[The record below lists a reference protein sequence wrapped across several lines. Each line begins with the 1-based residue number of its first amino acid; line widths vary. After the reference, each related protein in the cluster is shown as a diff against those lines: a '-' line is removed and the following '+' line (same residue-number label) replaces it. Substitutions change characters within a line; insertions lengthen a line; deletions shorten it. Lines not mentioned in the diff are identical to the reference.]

1 MPQRGD
7 ARLSI
12 HSVEER
18 EATAAVCIVR
28 CVRGAA
34 RTGQRFAVEPYD
46 APTMTLEE
54 ILRYERPVA
63 FVDAPHN
70 AKVRLTG
77 EAVGMLVRGAVITAV
92 LGE

>member
-1 MPQRGD
+1 MRG
-7 ARLSI
+7 
-12 HSVEER
+12 V
-18 EATAAVCIVR
+18 
-28 CVRGAA
+28 A

-54 ILRYERPVA
+54 ILRYERPVE
-63 FVDAPHN
+63 FVDPPHN

-77 EAVGMLVRGAVITAV
+77 EAVGMLGRGTVVTAV